1 MEDSRIDGYDQ
12 GFDYA
17 GRDYI
22 APLPGMYGFGKRV
35 PRDQA
40 QRTGSKA
47 VGEATAA
54 LLGNLQ
60 RASGGASQAAGAMRV
75 WRQLSD
81 PRARVHVVGLYLR
94 EGRGVR
100 ELIAYVDAPVWVND
114 LTMRRAAILPEWNHL
129 CEQHGLQL
137 QANRL
142 TFKLSSRT
150 HASAIAGGPASA
162 PAGEGAGGDR
172 CYVPLSLLTPDERA
186 AIERATAVITDPKLR
201 QSAVDAMQAAFR
213 WNKSQ

>member
-1 MEDSRIDGYDQ
+1 MDDRRVDGYDE

-17 GRDYI
+17 GRDYVT
-22 APLPGMYGFGKRV
+22 PLPGLYGFGKRV

-40 QRTGSKA
+40 QRMGSKG
-47 VGEATAA
+47 VGEATAS

-75 WRQLSD
+75 WRMLSD

-129 CEQHGLQL
+129 CEHHGLQL

-150 HASAIAGGPASA
+150 HASAVAGGPQEPEA
-162 PAGEGAGGDR
+162 AGGDKR
-172 CYVPLSLLTPDERA
+172 PVVLSHLTPDERA
-186 AIERATAVITDPKLR
+186 AIQRAAAVITDPKLR
-201 QSAVDAMQAAFR
+201 QSAVEAMEAAFR
-213 WNKSQ
+213 WNKSH

>member
-1 MEDSRIDGYDQ
+1 MADSRIDGYDQ
-12 GFDYA
+12 GFDYT
-17 GRDYI
+17 GRDYV

-40 QRTGSKA
+40 QRMGSKG

-54 LLGNLQ
+54 LLGNIQ

-81 PRARVHVVGLYLR
+81 QRARVHVVGLYLR

-150 HASAIAGGPASA
+150 HASAVAGGPA
-162 PAGEGAGGDR
+162 AGAREEGDR
-172 CYVPLSLLTPDERA
+172 GYVPLSPLTPDEWA

-213 WNKSQ
+213 WNKSH